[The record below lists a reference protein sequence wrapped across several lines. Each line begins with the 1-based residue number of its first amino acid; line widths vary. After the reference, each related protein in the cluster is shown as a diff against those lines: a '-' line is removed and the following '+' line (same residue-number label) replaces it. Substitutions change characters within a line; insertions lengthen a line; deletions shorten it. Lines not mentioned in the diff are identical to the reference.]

1 MRGEAT
7 VANVARKNCIGPK
20 ANIEI
25 ASWRDIVS
33 QMMSSQS
40 SAEAKRSWFEP
51 VTAVLM
57 ALTTLATAWCSYE
70 SSRWSNQSSN
80 DSSTA
85 ATLEREANALH
96 AEGNQALSTQ
106 VTMFLDLLHA
116 QLTGEDK
123 VVKFYQPRMG
133 GELRTAYDAW
143 MAQKPF
149 ENPQAAPHP
158 FVPELYHPRFADEVK
173 EKRTKSAEHSLASN
187 KEGRTAATYLA
198 NTVLFA
204 TVLFFAA
211 TANKFD
217 HRAVRQS
224 TIFFAV
230 AVFLFAIVRLI
241 MLPVA

>member
-1 MRGEAT
+1 
-7 VANVARKNCIGPK
+7 
-20 ANIEI
+20 
-25 ASWRDIVS
+25 
-33 QMMSSQS
+33 MSSQS
-40 SAEAKRSWFEP
+40 SVEAKRAWFEP
-51 VTAVLM
+51 LAAVLM

-85 ATLEREANALH
+85 ATLERDANALH
-96 AEGNQALSTQ
+96 TEGNQVLSTQ

-116 QLTGEDK
+116 ELVGESK
-123 VVKFYQPRMG
+123 VVDFYKPRLS

-149 ENPQAAPHP
+149 ENIHAAPHP

-173 EKRTKSAEHSLASN
+173 EKHAKSAEHSLAAN
-187 KEGRTAATYLA
+187 KESRTAATYLA

-204 TVLFFAA
+204 TVLFFAG
-211 TANKFD
+211 TANKFE

-224 TIFFAV
+224 TIFFALV
-230 AVFLFAIVRLI
+230 VFLFAIVRLL

>member
-1 MRGEAT
+1 
-7 VANVARKNCIGPK
+7 
-20 ANIEI
+20 
-25 ASWRDIVS
+25 
-33 QMMSSQS
+33 
-40 SAEAKRSWFEP
+40 
-51 VTAVLM
+51 M

-80 DSSTA
+80 DSSTS

-96 AEGNQALSTQ
+96 TESNQVLSTQ
-106 VTMFLDLLHA
+106 ITIFLDLIHA
-116 QLTGEDK
+116 QLSGDEK
-123 VVKFYQPRMG
+123 VASFYSSRLS
-133 GELRTAYDAW
+133 GELRAAYDAW

-149 ENPQAAPHP
+149 ENPKAAPHP

-173 EKRTKSAEHSLASN
+173 EKRTKSAEHSLAAN
-187 KEGRTAATYLA
+187 KEGQTAATYLA

-204 TVLFFAA
+204 TVLFFAG

-224 TIFFAV
+224 TILFALI
-230 AVFLFAIVRLI
+230 VFLFAVARLV